1 MVALELGPADTKCGR
16 STMRLSFSLC
26 LALTASLAA
35 GLAAPLASARELTP
49 AEKRVLPFA
58 SDLPQCND
66 PDVLSKISSRFA
78 DKESSFWNSA
88 LTLVDYQRVT
98 DTGERPWGLD
108 LIPRR
113 FCSAVATTSDG
124 RRHRVDYSL
133 REDQG
138 FLGFDWGVDFCVQG
152 LDRNWA
158 YNPGCRM
165 ARP

>member
-1 MVALELGPADTKCGR
+1 
-16 STMRLSFSLC
+16 MRLSFSLC
-26 LALTASLAA
+26 LALAA
-35 GLAAPLASARELTP
+35 CLTAPLAQAREVTP
-49 AEKRVLPFA
+49 AEKRVLPYA
-58 SDLPQCND
+58 SDVPQCND
-66 PDVLSKISSRFA
+66 PDVLSTISSRFA

-98 DTGERPWGLD
+98 TTGERPWGLD

-124 RRHRVDYSL
+124 RRHRVDYSV
-133 REDQG
+133 REDLG
-138 FLGFDWGVDFCVQG
+138 FLGNDWGLEFCVQG